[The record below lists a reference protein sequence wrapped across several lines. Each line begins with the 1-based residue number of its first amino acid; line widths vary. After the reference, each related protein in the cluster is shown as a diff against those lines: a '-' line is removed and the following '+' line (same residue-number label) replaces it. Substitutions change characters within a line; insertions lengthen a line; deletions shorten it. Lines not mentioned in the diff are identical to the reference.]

1 MKNIP
6 VIKPL
11 VVVTYEF
18 IRWRR
23 VRYWRSWWKDDVF
36 FRRQTALCTRDYFSF
51 ESRYRFLK
59 LLVACCHQRGEL

>member
-11 VVVTYEF
+11 VVVVYEF

-23 VRYWRSWWKDDVF
+23 VCYWRAWWEEDVF
-36 FRRQTALCTRDYFSF
+36 YGRRIAVCTRDYFSF
-51 ESRYRFLK
+51 ERRYRLLK

>member
-11 VVVTYEF
+11 VVVVYEF

-36 FRRQTALCTRDYFSF
+36 FVAKPLFAPETTLV
-51 ESRYRFLK
+51 LK
-59 LLVACCHQRGEL
+59 AGIDS